1 MRIQYGTK
9 QLNLRIPRLR
19 DADRLFRRH
28 RLERQLTRALPAS
41 SGFKRVALASAPPDG
56 TDYRFGLRKEGQRL
70 VLAFD
75 HRAALRDD
83 FRFQVF
89 RNRTGILIELFARTM
104 SAVTQAIATLS
115 DGFECGGGIVS
126 FCSAHRDAILVP
138 DSEFYSLRGYAS
150 LRAAAAT
157 SPPWRQRDSRV
168 VWRGASTGR
177 GKIAREEMRV
187 DDRAL
192 IQRTRLCLALRG
204 MPNID
209 AKLVNAVQSD
219 DMPRDLARLRAAGIL
234 GERIPEWSW
243 SSWKF
248 ALDVDGNS
256 NAWSNLF
263 TRLLLGCCVLKIGS
277 PSGYRQWYYD
287 EMRPFEH
294 FVPVAAD
301 LSDLAEKLEWCR
313 SHDRECAAIAAAG
326 CEFARRRTYESEMAA
341 AVETLNHR
349 VKD

>member
-1 MRIQYGTK
+1 MRIRYGTQ
-9 QLNLRIPRLR
+9 QLNVRIPRLR
-19 DADRLFRRH
+19 DADRLFRRY

-41 SGFKRVALASAPPDG
+41 SGFERVALGSAPPDG
-56 TDYRFGLRKEGQRL
+56 SDFRFELRKEGGRL

-83 FRFQVF
+83 YRFQVF
-89 RNRTGILIELFARTM
+89 RTRTGILIELFARTM
-104 SAVTQAIATLS
+104 SAVTKAIATLS
-115 DGFECGGGIVS
+115 DGFESGSGVVS

-138 DSEFYSLRGYAS
+138 DPDFYASRGYAS

-157 SPPWRQRDSRV
+157 SPLWRQRDSRV

-177 GKIAREEMRV
+177 GKIATDEMRV

-204 MPNID
+204 MPSVD
-209 AKLVNAVQSD
+209 ARLVNAVQSD

-234 GERIPEWSW
+234 GERIPERSW

-287 EMRPFEH
+287 ELRPFEH

-301 LSDLAEKLEWCR
+301 LSDLAEKIAWCR
-313 SHDRECAAIAAAG
+313 SHDRECSEIAAAG
-326 CEFARRRTYESEMAA
+326 REFVRARTFQGELAK
-341 AVETLNHR
+341 AVETLNQSLGS
-349 VKD
+349 